1 MSTQKPNFFVR
12 LWRFFWGAVS
22 WLRIILVNLVFLVFL
37 VFIINTLIDSA
48 PEPIEKPGALFLAP
62 AGILVD
68 QLTYTPPFSAI
79 TGNEGPAETLLR
91 EQVELI
97 KRAADDKRITGLVIK
112 LNDLQGGGISK
123 INELGQAIEQFKQT
137 GKPVIAY
144 GDLLDQQQYLLASF
158 ADEVF
163 IHDMGGVGITGFAM
177 YRNYFKQLIDK
188 LGVNVHV
195 FKSGTFKD
203 FVEPYIRTDM
213 SEPSREHNEAWVGAL
228 WQYYSEQIETRRQLE
243 PGALDNYLN
252 QLPGN
257 LAQYNGDSA
266 KLAKDQNLVDHIG
279 SKQQLIDYLSEKFG
293 QGDKKRAFNF
303 IAWQRYQQD
312 MLLANLQKT
321 SNIGLIVASGNILD
335 GEQPEGAIGGET
347 LARII
352 RKARENTAFKAL
364 VIRIDSGGGSAFASE
379 LIRQEIAITREA
391 GIPVFI
397 SMGSIAASGGYWLAT
412 AGTEVWATPSTLT
425 GSIGVFSIVP
435 TFEQT
440 LTKVGVTSDGIDTH
454 TLAGIFHL
462 DRPMSEQA
470 QTVFQMAVDGIYHKF
485 LSITAEARGED
496 LESIKNHAEG
506 RVWLA
511 PEAQNRNL
519 IDHLGSLDDVIQ
531 AAAKA
536 ANIDSPSVQLIE
548 RELTPLEQLMRNY
561 MQNTSAQWSF
571 ESNASTT
578 KRLTQW
584 LESRVDS
591 SLELQSLL
599 EQTGNHQA
607 PSVLAV
613 CPSCEVH

>member
-37 VFIINTLIDSA
+37 VFIINTLIESA

-68 QLTYTPPFSAI
+68 QLTYTPPLSAI

-266 KLAKDQNLVDHIG
+266 KLAH
-279 SKQQLIDYLSEKFG
+279 S
-293 QGDKKRAFNF
+293 
-303 IAWQRYQQD
+303 
-312 MLLANLQKT
+312 
-321 SNIGLIVASGNILD
+321 
-335 GEQPEGAIGGET
+335 
-347 LARII
+347 
-352 RKARENTAFKAL
+352 
-364 VIRIDSGGGSAFASE
+364 
-379 LIRQEIAITREA
+379 
-391 GIPVFI
+391 
-397 SMGSIAASGGYWLAT
+397 
-412 AGTEVWATPSTLT
+412 
-425 GSIGVFSIVP
+425 
-435 TFEQT
+435 
-440 LTKVGVTSDGIDTH
+440 
-454 TLAGIFHL
+454 
-462 DRPMSEQA
+462 
-470 QTVFQMAVDGIYHKF
+470 
-485 LSITAEARGED
+485 
-496 LESIKNHAEG
+496 
-506 RVWLA
+506 
-511 PEAQNRNL
+511 
-519 IDHLGSLDDVIQ
+519 
-531 AAAKA
+531 
-536 ANIDSPSVQLIE
+536 
-548 RELTPLEQLMRNY
+548 
-561 MQNTSAQWSF
+561 
-571 ESNASTT
+571 
-578 KRLTQW
+578 
-584 LESRVDS
+584 
-591 SLELQSLL
+591 
-599 EQTGNHQA
+599 
-607 PSVLAV
+607 
-613 CPSCEVH
+613 